1 MTGHGDLGV
10 SPSGTVQRGLG
21 LGAAGGGGRAG
32 GCGAEGALPAG
43 SPHPA
48 QSTSWRLEC
57 AGTLAAPRLPP
68 PAGARRPSR
77 GRREIHIRQSDRTGH
92 PLAPRG
98 PWPAPS
104 RVRQLVTLSG
114 RVIWGPARLGTPG
127 EQDNL
132 KVTECSAP
140 PQDTAGFGGWGGL
153 HFSRSP
159 FPEVWEFVS
168 LGVWRTEFL
177 PLKPRLP
184 TPKVSLAP
192 ELMSPVSS
200 FEKQGAGFLSASFV
214 CVW

>member
-1 MTGHGDLGV
+1 MGTWEFLPPGPFSVDWDWARRGAGEQVGV
-10 SPSGTVQRGLG
+10 EQREPFPRGPLTP
-21 LGAAGGGGRAG
+21 RN
-32 GCGAEGALPAG
+32 
-43 SPHPA
+43 PHPGA
-48 QSTSWRLEC
+48 WSVR
-57 AGTLAAPRLPP
+57 GLPP